1 MALDGWAPMKEFL
14 LNVIRYPRYLI
25 ALSLGIL
32 QTLVEPLAGRR
43 SNPVTA
49 VAVVGALVSGSLSL
63 LLVLRAMVAP
73 APLG

>member
-1 MALDGWAPMKEFL
+1 MKEFL
-14 LNVIRYPRYLI
+14 LNVTRYPRYLI

-32 QTLVEPLAGRR
+32 QTLVEPLASRR

-49 VAVVGALVSGSLSL
+49 IAVVGALVSGLMSLA
-63 LLVLRAMVAP
+63 LVLRAMVAS

>member
-1 MALDGWAPMKEFL
+1 MKEFL

-32 QTLVEPLAGRR
+32 QTLVAPLAGRR
-43 SNPVTA
+43 TNPITA
-49 VAVVGALVSGSLSL
+49 VAMVAALVSGLLSVV
-63 LLVLRAMVAP
+63 LVLRAMVAP

>member
-1 MALDGWAPMKEFL
+1 MKEFL

-32 QTLVEPLAGRR
+32 QTLVEPLASRQ

-49 VAVVGALVSGSLSL
+49 IAVVGALVSGLMSLA
-63 LLVLRAMVAP
+63 LVLRAMVAS